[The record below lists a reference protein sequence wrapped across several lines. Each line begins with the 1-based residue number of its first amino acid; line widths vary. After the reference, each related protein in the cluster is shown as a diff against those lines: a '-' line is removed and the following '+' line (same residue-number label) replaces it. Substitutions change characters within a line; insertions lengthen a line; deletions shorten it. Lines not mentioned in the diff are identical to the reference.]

1 MLAMVRTIVALSK
14 LRILSL
20 LVLVAGAGMVKAAE
34 GLPSWPVVIAVLL
47 GGALAAAGSNA
58 INQGLDSDLDAMMTR
73 TKGRPVPSRQVGR
86 NAVLLGGAI
95 AVGAAVVFMGL
106 LANWLSALLTL
117 SAAAIYVFIYTI
129 LMKRRSWNNIV
140 IGGAAG
146 ALPPLIG
153 AAAVTGVIDATG
165 LYMFGLVFFWTPPHF
180 WALSLMIKDDYA
192 AARVPMLSVVASRR
206 ATSTQIVLYI
216 ILLGV
221 MVWVP
226 VAGGYAGLFYGI
238 TAALLTIEWLRR
250 SMAMLRNESR
260 ETALSSYKFSILW
273 LYVIFA
279 VLAVEPL
286 LPWY

>member
-1 MLAMVRTIVALSK
+1 MLAMIRTIVALSK